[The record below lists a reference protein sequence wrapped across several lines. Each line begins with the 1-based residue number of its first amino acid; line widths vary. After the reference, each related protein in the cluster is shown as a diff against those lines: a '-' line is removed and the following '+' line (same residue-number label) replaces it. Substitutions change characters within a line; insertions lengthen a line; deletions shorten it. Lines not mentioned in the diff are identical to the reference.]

1 MAESGGRPTWL
12 PDGMD
17 PHTSFLLEIRVVG
30 TNDQL
35 HWYSDSKVV
44 DSNTMNFKD
53 LLDEF
58 LETYRCRYG
67 EVPKLFY
74 FCRET
79 MSNIEILSDNDVVE
93 MFAKSSATKIC
104 MLTLAYHYPDEKVPA
119 IPLWD
124 SPTETVDIP
133 LTPRMTAPRPC
144 EEPDDSY
151 LVNPEPKN
159 EHVGVDEDEIFAEVG
174 PKVTTKDAD
183 LDDDYFPST
192 DSESDTDHDGCNDE
206 ESEDDEMVE
215 DKVPPKFEDITWDKD
230 DPPMTVGTIYP
241 NMHDFRLALSSHSIK
256 HEFEYLIE
264 KSDPGRC
271 RVSCGARFEGCKWR
285 LHVSNMGDHVTV
297 KVIALTCFQLFI
309 FQRSY

>member
-17 PHTSFLLEIRVVG
+17 PHMSFLLKIRVVG

-35 HWYSDSKVV
+35 RWYSDSKVV
-44 DSNTMNFKD
+44 DFDTMNFKD

-58 LETYRCRYG
+58 LEMYRCRYG

-79 MSNIEILSDNDVVE
+79 MSNIEILSDNDIVE

-119 IPLWD
+119 IPLCD
-124 SPTETVDIP
+124 SPAKRVDVP
-133 LTPRMTAPRPC
+133 LTPRMTAPGPYE

-151 LVNPEPKN
+151 LVNPEPEN
-159 EHVGVDEDEIFAEVG
+159 EHVGMDEDEIFAEVG
-174 PKVTTKDAD
+174 PKAATKDAD

-192 DSESDTDHDGCNDE
+192 DFESDTDHDGCNDE

-215 DKVPPKFEDITWDKD
+215 DKVTPKFEDITWDKD
-230 DPPMTVGTIYP
+230 DPPM
-241 NMHDFRLALSSHSIK
+241 
-256 HEFEYLIE
+256 
-264 KSDPGRC
+264 
-271 RVSCGARFEGCKWR
+271 
-285 LHVSNMGDHVTV
+285 
-297 KVIALTCFQLFI
+297 
-309 FQRSY
+309 